1 MKLGKILGGAAGLV
15 LGGPIGG
22 AVGYLGGSAL
32 DKKINMPSLTHLAD
46 KAGDLFNRATGQTQA
61 NQWQWDMWNEQNEYN
76 TPAAQRARLEAA
88 GYNPMLMN
96 SAGSSV
102 SGNASS
108 MSAKS
113 GSGISPFEVLNS
125 LVNARYSMQQADF
138 IAEQT
143 RKLRHDNDL
152 NAGLPVKSDDNSF
165 MGKIGRFLKWTGTK
179 AGKNVIDAARD
190 KASGIF
196 NGAAVPK
203 SPALQV
209 QDALLK
215 KRTGQRLNLEF
226 DLWNKRMK
234 QLSNRRISRI
244 MDDIMDIR

>member
-1 MKLGKILGGAAGLV
+1 MSWISKALGKV
-15 LGGPIGG
+15 
-22 AVGYLGGSAL
+22 
-32 DKKINMPSLTHLAD
+32 AD
-46 KAGDLFNRATGQTQA
+46 KAGDLFNRATGQAQA

-96 SAGSSV
+96 TVGSSASGTAGS
-102 SGNASS
+102 
-108 MSAKS
+108 MTAKS

-125 LVNARYSMQQADF
+125 LVNAQYSMNQADF

-152 NAGLPVKSDDNSF
+152 NEGLPVKSDDNSF
-165 MGKIGRFLKWTGTK
+165 MGKIGRFLKWTGTE
-179 AGKNVIDAARD
+179 AGKNVIDAARH

-196 NGAAVPK
+196 QGIAIPK
-203 SPALQV
+203 SPARQV
-209 QDALLK
+209 QDAVS
-215 KRTGQRLNLEF
+215 KRRLEF
-226 DLWNKRMK
+226 GLWDKRMK
-234 QLSNRRISRI
+234 QLTNRRVSKI